1 MASFVPRYSKKHET
15 LNWREELLVWNLL
28 NGVSGQSLLDSANDV
43 RVARVRALKE
53 QLAKLPPAEGP
64 EAEQFHRIEERI
76 RKARLVTI
84 EEILTEFQEL
94 AEKQRRRNASAK
106 PGKEN

>member
-1 MASFVPRYSKKHET
+1 MASFVPRYCKKHEA
-15 LNWREELLVWNLL
+15 LKWREDQLVWKLL
-28 NGVSGQSLLDSANDV
+28 NGVSGQPLVDAADEV

-53 QLAKLPPAEGP
+53 QLAKLPPVEGP
-64 EAEQFHRIEERI
+64 EAKQFHQIEERI

-106 PGKEN
+106 GGKEN